1 MLNDIHVLLGL
12 IMVILLLGL
21 MDFEGAGICK
31 SLCANVHIYIESLT
45 KVMIKNWRSNS
56 IHLR

>member
-31 SLCANVHIYIESLT
+31 SLCANVHIYIESLK
-45 KVMIKNWRSNS
+45 KVMIKNWKS
-56 IHLR
+56 

>member
-21 MDFEGAGICK
+21 MDFEGVGICK
-31 SLCANVHIYIESLT
+31 NLCARVHIYIESF
-45 KVMIKNWRSNS
+45 
-56 IHLR
+56 